1 MVFDNNYA
9 EPVFSKEALKVPA
22 IAKLKLAAKT
32 DVVFKEWT
40 NYLYYMYSVNTPYY
54 EVILTDRRKLV
65 IEDHLKKEF
74 DFNKF
79 EKTDSTIKAIER
91 IKQLEYTTKQR
102 YIDGW
107 NVRVDQ
113 IIQLWNKK
121 KLTLANVDDETKMM
135 KSVKDM
141 LILRKQIE
149 ELQDDKR
156 TSEAYGGGE
165 DSLFENPE

>member
-1 MVFDNNYA
+1 M
-9 EPVFSKEALKVPA
+9 
-22 IAKLKLAAKT
+22 
-32 DVVFKEWT
+32 
-40 NYLYYMYSVNTPYY
+40 
-54 EVILTDRRKLV
+54 
-65 IEDHLKKEF
+65 
-74 DFNKF
+74 
-79 EKTDSTIKAIER
+79 
-91 IKQLEYTTKQR
+91 
-102 YIDGW
+102 
-107 NVRVDQ
+107 DQ

>member
-1 MVFDNNYA
+1 MVFDDNY
-9 EPVFSKEALKVPA
+9 EHPVFTKESLKVPA
-22 IAKLKLAAKT
+22 IEALKKEAKT
-32 DVVFKEWT
+32 EKVFAQWT
-40 NYLYYMYSVNTPYY
+40 TYLYFMYSVHTPYY
-54 EVILTDRRKLV
+54 EVMLTDRRKLV
-65 IEDHLKKEF
+65 VEDHLKTDF
-74 DFNKF
+74 DAIKF
-79 EKTDSTIKAIER
+79 EKSLSVTKSIER

-121 KLTLANVDDETKMM
+121 KLTLANVEDETKMM

-141 LILRKQIE
+141 LILRKSIE

-165 DSLFENPE
+165 DSLFENP